1 MSASNKHHNEAG
13 VALVTV
19 LMIVASMSI
28 VAVMISSAVLASTN
42 RAKTLDASAQ
52 ADWFVAGADQFA
64 ALAIEDLVATSGAR
78 LFDGMPGLSQAMN
91 FDLEGGVIS
100 ITGTDATNC
109 FNVNRLRDAGRAA
122 AGDAS
127 EVATSVRDDFE
138 MLLDLAGLEGLNPE
152 TMTSAV
158 IDWMDPDQSPGLG
171 GAEDSYYAGLPLPYR
186 TSGQPL
192 ASLSELRAIRYF
204 EPDLIDALDPLLCAY
219 PSEENQV
226 FNINTLTEQE
236 APLLSLAMSGALT
249 VEAAR
254 DVLFQRPPGG
264 WESVSTMMELPELAQ
279 ISPELRRADML
290 SVEASHIGVRTVIEY
305 RGLRRIYDVLFS
317 VEENGSVTAIRRE
330 RKG

>member
-1 MSASNKHHNEAG
+1 MKPYSPRHRESG

-28 VAVMISSAVLASTN
+28 VAVMISSAMLASTN
-42 RAKTLDASAQ
+42 RAKLLDAGAQ
-52 ADWFVAGADQFA
+52 ADWYVAGADEFA
-64 ALAIEDLVATSGAR
+64 ALAIEDLVSSSEAR
-78 LFDGMPGLSQAMN
+78 LYDGMPWLSQAMT
-91 FDLEGGVIS
+91 FDVKGGAIS

-109 FNVNRLRDAGRAA
+109 FNVNRLRNEGR
-122 AGDAS
+122 
-127 EVATSVRDDFE
+127 SVDGAPQDEKSSIRNEFKL
-138 MLLDLAGLEGLNPE
+138 LLDLAGIEGRDLEA
-152 TMTSAV
+152 MTSAL

-204 EPDLIDALDPLLCAY
+204 EPELIDALDPLLCVH
-219 PSEENQV
+219 PPEEEQV

-249 VEAAR
+249 VEASR
-254 DVLFQRPPGG
+254 DILFQRPNGG
-264 WESVSTMMELPELAQ
+264 WESVGAMMELPELAQ

-305 RGLRRIYDVLFS
+305 RGLRRIYDVLFRIEDS
-317 VEENGSVTAIRRE
+317 GTVSAIRRE